1 MTGLETIDCDGPRFQ
16 INNTSVI
23 EHFSLVREIMYD
35 PYSKTYCLIGLV
47 DDGGGD
53 IFNRN
58 TEYFLTRK
66 GIDLETGY

>member
-1 MTGLETIDCDGPRFQ
+1 MMGDEIIECDGPRFH
-16 INNTSVI
+16 INNTSEI
-23 EHFSLVREIMYD
+23 EHFSLVRELMYD

-47 DDGGGD
+47 DNGGGD

-66 GIDLETGY
+66 GVDIEGSY